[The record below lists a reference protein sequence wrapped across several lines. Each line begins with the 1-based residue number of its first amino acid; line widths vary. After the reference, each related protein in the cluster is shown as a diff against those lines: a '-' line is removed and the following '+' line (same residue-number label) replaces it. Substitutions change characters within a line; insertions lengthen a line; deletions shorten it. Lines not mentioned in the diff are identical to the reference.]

1 MTRYLKI
8 ARRLA
13 LIGSVGVAGWA
24 FDKHFYY
31 STIQRNVKT
40 LITGAMI
47 SIDFKLNFNE
57 HSDIN
62 RLHTRVAN
70 LILNLCKDNGG
81 LYIKFGQQIASV
93 PVLPPQYNIFKTLFD
108 NAPCVEKQVVEQI
121 FLEEFGTLPQDIF
134 EEFDYK
140 AIASASIAQVHKATL
155 KDGTVVAV
163 KVQKP
168 EIQKQ
173 IYWDMMCYRVV
184 IFALEKLFELP
195 LYWSADYIEFHLR
208 QETDFINEAKNSEIC
223 LHHINQTDLKN
234 KVHVPKVYHDY
245 SSKRVMTAEWIDGYS
260 LAKKEELVKN
270 QISPAFVM
278 DTIVKV
284 FADQIFRV
292 GFVHCDPHPGNIL
305 VRKLNGKP
313 QVVLLDHGLYVR
325 CSPKFVTEYASF
337 WKSLFSL
344 DIETSSRIAKS
355 WGIGDLNVIAT
366 ATLARPWKAGKP
378 IHSTKITIT
387 DIFEAQK
394 NSKNR
399 LSKFLKNTQTL
410 PKELIFVG
418 RNLNCVRAN
427 NKLLGSP
434 VNRINIM
441 ANSAAENA
449 GLHWQS
455 SGNTYKMQ
463 AGGILYNIRA
473 GFSKLLFQTT
483 LAMISLSFRITQVL
497 QYLGNLFKGKGSGF
511 EDIMDSNMRKNLET
525 MFPGMTISESAF
537 DG

>member
-1 MTRYLKI
+1 MSRYLKI
-8 ARRLA
+8 TKRIG
-13 LIGSVGVAGWA
+13 LIGGIGVAGWA
-24 FDKHFYY
+24 LDKYFYY

-40 LITGAMI
+40 LVTGVII
-47 SIDFKLNFNE
+47 SIDYKLNFNE

-62 RLHTRVAN
+62 ALHTRVAN
-70 LILNLCKDNGG
+70 LILDLCKNNGG

-93 PVLPPQYNIFKTLFD
+93 PVLPPQYNIFKALFD
-108 NAPCVEKQVVEQI
+108 NAPCVEKKVVERI
-121 FLEEFGTLPQDIF
+121 FLEEFGTLAQNIYED
-134 EEFDYK
+134 FDYE
-140 AIASASIAQVHKATL
+140 AIASASIAQVHKAKL

-173 IYWDMMCYRVV
+173 IYWDMICYRVV
-184 IFALEKLFELP
+184 IYALEKLFDLP

-208 QETDFINEAKNSEIC
+208 QETDFINEAKNAEIC
-223 LHHINQTDLKN
+223 QHHINQTDLK
-234 KVHVPKVYHDY
+234 KYVHVPKVYHEY
-245 SSKRVMTAEWIDGYS
+245 STKRVMTTEWIDGFS
-260 LAKKEELVKN
+260 LAKKQELVDN
-270 QISPAFVM
+270 NISLPFVM

-305 VRKLNGKP
+305 VRKTNGAP

-325 CSPKFVTEYASF
+325 CTPKFVDEYATF

-344 DIETSSRIAKS
+344 DIDASSRIAKS
-355 WGIGDLNVIAT
+355 WGIEDLNVIAT
-366 ATLARPWKAGKP
+366 ATLARPWRAGKP
-378 IHSTKITIT
+378 IHSTKTTIT
-387 DIFEAQK
+387 DLFEAQK

-399 LSKFLKNTQTL
+399 LSKFLKNTESL

-427 NKLLGSP
+427 NKMLGSP

-441 ANSAAENA
+441 ANCAAENA
-449 GLHWQS
+449 GLKWQT
-455 SGNTYKMQ
+455 SGNTFRGEEYGLWNHLKS
-463 AGGILYNIRA
+463 
-473 GFSKLLFQTT
+473 GFSKLMFQTT
-483 LAMISLSFRITQVL
+483 LAMISLSFKITQIF
-497 QYLGNLFKGKGSGF
+497 QYLGKLISGKGSGF
-511 EDIMDSNMRKNLET
+511 EDVMDSNMRRNLES
-525 MFPGMTISESAF
+525 MFPGMNINESAF